1 MVMSLCLVFSSSG
14 KMVEILMMMMMMMKA
29 VLSQAAH

>member
-1 MVMSLCLVFSSSG
+1 MVMSLCSVFSSSG
-14 KMVEILMMMMMMMKA
+14 KMVEILMMMMMKA

>member
-1 MVMSLCLVFSSSG
+1 MVMSLCLVFSSG

>member
-1 MVMSLCLVFSSSG
+1 MVMSLCLVLSSSG
-14 KMVEILMMMMMMMKA
+14 KMVEILMMMMMKA

>member
-1 MVMSLCLVFSSSG
+1 MVMSLCSVFSSSG
-14 KMVEILMMMMMMMKA
+14 KMVEILMMMMMMKA

>member
-14 KMVEILMMMMMMMKA
+14 KMVEILMMMMKA

>member
-1 MVMSLCLVFSSSG
+1 MVMSLCLVFSSG
-14 KMVEILMMMMMMMKA
+14 KMVEILMMMMMMKA

>member
-1 MVMSLCLVFSSSG
+1 MVMSLCLVLSSSG
-14 KMVEILMMMMMMMKA
+14 KMVEILMMMMMMKA

>member
-14 KMVEILMMMMMMMKA
+14 KMVEILMMMMMMKA